1 MGILDRMRHK
11 KSVPAPSAT
20 EEKPGRTLA
29 EDIPVAADWVA
40 NALNSSGYRA
50 DYTLESMKELDR
62 FFDQQSGP
70 GGILSRNRG
79 QILFGLGA
87 YVGQTAIRLYGG
99 SWQTDDND
107 PEGEVI
113 IAVELENGT
122 RIWPV
127 VRCMK
132 RCKLVA
138 EESLFA
144 YLMVLG
150 EKRQGD
156 SE

>member
-99 SWQTDDND
+99 SSL
-107 PEGEVI
+107 
-113 IAVELENGT
+113 ELPNT
-122 RIWPV
+122 AAS
-127 VRCMK
+127 
-132 RCKLVA
+132 A
-138 EESLFA
+138 EEICGYLQKGQIETIHSTEPDLESVFLELTGCSLR
-144 YLMVLG
+144 
-150 EKRQGD
+150 EED
-156 SE
+156 